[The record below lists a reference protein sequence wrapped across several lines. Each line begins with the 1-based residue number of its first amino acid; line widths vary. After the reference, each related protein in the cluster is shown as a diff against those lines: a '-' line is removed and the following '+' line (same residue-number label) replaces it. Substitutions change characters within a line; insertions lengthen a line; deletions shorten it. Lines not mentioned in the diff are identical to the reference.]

1 MTGPDNKLVAALRSS
16 LKEAEFLRAQNAKL
30 TAAISEPIAI
40 IGMACRYPGGVTSP
54 EDLWRL
60 VADEADA
67 ISGFPADRGWRT
79 DQLYDPTG
87 ERPGTTYVRQGGFL
101 HRADQFDPA
110 FFGISPN
117 EALLMDPQQRLLLE
131 CSWEAIERAGIDP
144 TSLHGSRTG
153 VFAGMMYHDYP
164 ANANTGAVASGRVA
178 YTLGLEGPTVTVD
191 TACSSSLVALHS
203 AGQALRAGECT
214 LALVG
219 GVAVMATPE
228 AFVEFSRQRGLSP
241 DGRCRS
247 YAASADGAAWAEGA
261 GVLLVE
267 RLSDARRHGHPVLA
281 VVRGSAVN
289 SDGASNGLFAPNG
302 PSQQRVIRQA
312 LAAAG
317 LSSADVDVVEGHGT
331 GTTLGDPIEAQALL
345 ATYGQDRP
353 EGRPLWLGS
362 IKSNLG
368 HTQAA
373 AGVAGIMKMVMAM
386 RHGTLP
392 RTLHVDEPSGQVDW
406 SSGAVELLTEA
417 RRWPGTGT
425 RPRRAAV
432 SSFGISGTNA
442 HVIVEEPPA
451 AEVVAAPDD
460 VTPVAWVLSGK
471 TPQALTA
478 YADQLRIHVAGAG
491 AGAGAG
497 AEAGDEAG
505 GRKALRPVD
514 VARTLAGR
522 ARFEHR
528 AVVVGADREEL
539 LRALIGVAGGVA
551 AVSPVPGKLA
561 FLFTGQGAQ
570 RLGMGRELAAR
581 FPVFAA
587 AFDEVTA
594 ALDVHLERPLRE
606 VLWGEDADLVQ
617 RTGWAQP
624 GLFAVEVALFRLLE
638 SAGLKPDF
646 VAGHSIGELAAAHAA
661 GVLSLADASRLV
673 AARARLMQALPSGG
687 AMASVRA
694 AEDEVRAALVDGVEI
709 AAVNGPRAV
718 VISGAE
724 EALTET
730 IERLQEYKVTRLRV
744 SHAFHSPLM
753 EPMLADFAEVAAQL
767 TCGTP
772 RFPVIS
778 TLTGEPATDDL
789 RDPAYWVRQVREPV
803 RFADALTTLSRQGAT
818 TFFEVGPDT
827 VLAAMAEDTLAAGTC
842 AVASQRRDRAE
853 AHTLLT
859 ALGALHTRGRD
870 VDFAAL
876 HPGHHLDGLPTYPFQ
891 RQRYWLDVTDY
902 LAESW
907 LGEALGSDPASLG
920 VTALDHPLLG
930 AAVTVPDSGAVVL
943 TGRLSVRDQPWL
955 GDHDVLGNVLLPG
968 TGLVELALRAAREV
982 DCDRIEE
989 LTLTGPLVLPDEDG
1003 LVVRVLVGGPDESG
1017 RRDVAVY
1024 SAPEQRPADAS
1035 TATWTLHAE
1044 GLLARGTKPVADV
1057 FGIWPPPGATVRAT
1071 DGAYERLLGRGYG
1084 YGPVFQGLRAAWE
1097 RGDELFAEVTLPGD
1111 AHGDARRCAVHPA
1124 LLDAALHASLLED
1137 LDGSGATVIP
1147 FSWNG
1152 VSLHATGTGATS
1164 LRVRMRP
1171 AGPDSVALDIADEA
1185 GRAVLSVTSLVSR
1198 GVSARQLD
1206 RVRGAGNPTTYRV
1219 RWQPV
1224 DSTAP
1229 VPAAVPSDRSRW
1241 AVVGPVPPVPGLP
1254 VFPGLTAL
1262 AEAVGTG
1269 DADVPDVVL
1278 LPLDP
1283 GTGDVPTA
1291 VRAATATALAALQAW
1306 LVDERFTASRL
1317 VIVTRQAVTARD
1329 DERAD
1334 LATAPVWGLV
1344 RAAQAENPG
1353 RFVLADL
1360 DETAESRA
1368 ALPAALDADEPE
1380 LALRLGAL
1388 LVPRLVA
1395 ADPVPRTARLDGT
1408 VLVTGGTG
1416 GLGALVAR
1424 HLVTAHGAGR
1434 LVLTSR
1440 RGADTPGAAEL
1451 TAELTALGAEVT
1463 VAACDVADRDALA
1476 DVLAA
1481 IPAEHPLTAVV
1492 HAAGVVDNGLVTTLD
1507 PDRLETVLRPKVDGA
1522 WNLHELTHDQPLS
1535 AFVLFS
1541 SAGGLVLAAGQ
1552 GGYAAANV
1560 FLDALAEHR
1569 AATGLPAT
1577 SLAYG
1582 LWGLDTGFGAALT
1595 DDDLGRMAQQGF
1607 PALTAAEGLD
1617 ALDAALPGPPTLV
1630 PVKVH
1635 AAGVRANGDVP
1646 ALLRGIVRMPRTVR
1660 TAADSAWADRLA
1672 GLTGD
1677 ERVAALLDVVRTE
1690 IAAVLGHASAH
1701 AVEPDRAFSELGFD
1715 SLTAV
1720 ELRNRLAAAT
1730 GLRLPATLV
1739 FDHPTADAV
1748 AAHLDATLGGT
1759 TADTPTPGTTTH
1771 RTPDEPIAVVGMACR
1786 FPGGVYSPEDLW
1798 RLLASGAEAIEPLP
1812 TDRGWD
1818 ESLYDP
1824 EPGKPGKCYAQ
1835 GGGFLREAGDF
1846 DAGFFGIGPNEAL
1859 AMDPQQRLLLET
1871 SWEAFERAGID
1882 PATLRGSA
1890 TGVFTGVMY
1899 HDYGYGSSSGGS
1911 AVAGRVSYALGLEGP
1926 AVAVDT
1932 ACSSSLVALHSAVQ
1946 ALRHGECSL
1955 ALAGGVAVMASPEI
1969 LVEFSR
1975 QRGLSADGRC
1985 RSYASGADGTGWAE
1999 GAGILV
2005 VERLSDARRN
2015 GHPVLAVIRGTAVNQ
2030 DGASNGFF
2038 APNGPSQQRVIRQA
2052 LASAGLSSADV
2063 DAVEGHGTGTTL
2075 GDPIEAQALLATYGQ
2090 DRPEGRP
2097 LWLGSIKSNIGH
2109 TQAAAG
2115 VAGIMKMILA
2125 MRHGVLPRTLHA
2137 QEPSAQVDWSA
2148 GAVELLTEPREWPGG
2163 EDRPRRAGV
2172 SSFGLTGTNA
2182 HVIVEEARSAEAL
2195 PALDDVQPVA
2205 LVVSGKTPE
2214 AVTAYA
2220 GQLRS
2225 YVTVNESLRPVDV
2238 AWTLAGR
2245 AKFEHR
2251 AVVVGADRE
2260 ELLRGL
2266 SDVGAVTSVAGKVA
2280 CLFTGQG
2287 AQRLGM
2293 GRELAARF
2301 SVFAAAFDEVV
2312 AALDV
2317 HLERPLCEVV
2327 WGQDAE
2333 LVQWTGWAQPGLFAV
2348 EVALFRLLE
2357 SAGVKPDFVAGH
2369 SIGELAAAHVAG
2381 VLPLPDAARLVA
2393 ARARLMQALPAGGAM
2408 ASVRAEESVV
2418 RAALVGGVEIAAV
2431 NGPRSVVIS
2440 GAEEAVNETIER
2452 LEDHKVTR
2460 LRVSHAFHSPL
2471 MEPMLADFAKVASQ
2485 LSYRAPRIPLVSTLT
2500 GEPASDDLCDPAYWV
2515 RQVREPVRFAD
2526 ALTTL
2531 SAQGATRFLELGPDT
2546 VLAAMAEDTL
2556 PADTT
2561 HIIPTQRRDR
2571 PESHTL
2577 LTALGALHTSGTDVD
2592 FTALHTPGHHLDDL
2606 PTYAFRHHRYW
2617 QPERAAGAGPAA
2629 LGLTPAE
2636 HPLLGAA
2643 VALADS
2649 DAVVFTGRLSTRTVP
2664 WLADHA
2670 VGDSIL
2676 FPGTGFVELAIV
2688 AGGQVGCEYLEE
2700 LVLAAPLTL
2709 LDEGGTTIQ
2718 VSVGVPDENGGR
2730 TVSIHS
2736 RTEDTEP
2743 WVRHADGVLRPEAPS
2758 NATDPVDPSGPADPS
2773 GPTGLDQWPPA
2784 GAVAVPVD
2792 DVYETMFAR
2801 GYDYGPVFQGLK
2813 GAWQR
2818 GEEMFAEITLP
2829 EQAQTDA
2836 ARYALHPALLDASLH
2851 AMGLTGDSA
2860 DGSTMLP
2867 FSWSGVAVHAQGA
2880 RGLRVRITPAGDR
2893 AVALDLADLSGGPVA
2908 SVGALS
2914 LREISAEQL
2923 AVLRQGG
2930 DSLYRIDWQP
2940 ITSVPP
2946 VDSGVKWAEVG
2957 AGCPYADLPALV
2969 EAIDSGSVGVPG
2981 VVFWHGTPTRTD
2993 APRTD
2998 ALQADVRATLTD
3010 ALGTVQL
3017 WLSDE
3022 RFAASKLVIVT
3033 RGAMAEDGSEV
3044 RLHQAPVWG
3053 LVRAAQA
3060 ENPGRFVL
3068 VDMDHLSHDD
3078 HTGTALLAAQATG
3091 EPELML
3097 HDGKFLVP
3105 RLVREQQHTEAEAE
3119 AEAEAQADAYADAE
3133 AHAAP
3138 RALDPAGTVLV
3149 TGGTGGLGALMA
3161 RHLVSRHGIRRL
3173 VLTSR
3178 SGPDAP
3184 GADRLL
3190 AELTGLG
3197 ADVSIVACDVG
3208 DREAVAAV
3216 LAGIDPG
3223 APLTAV
3229 VHAAGAVDD
3238 GVVGSLTPQRVE
3250 TALRP
3255 KADGAWHLHELT
3267 AGLPLAAFVMLSSA
3281 GGLVLAAGQGGYAAG
3296 NVFLDAL
3303 ARYRAANGLPAT
3315 SLAYG
3320 LWGIEA
3326 GLGQWLTEADRGRL
3340 ARQGFPVLTV
3350 EEGLAA
3356 FDTGLVTDR
3365 PTLVPVRLEIAALRS
3380 RTDELPALLR
3390 ALVPQARRRAA
3401 AGPADAGDLARRL
3414 AGLSDAEQERELT
3427 QLVRAHAAAVLG
3439 HDSARAVDPERDFL
3453 ELGFDSLAAVELRN
3467 RLTAATGLRLSPMAV
3482 FDNKNPTALARRLHT
3497 DLSLPP
3503 AAATAPGAGGTPDTL
3518 AELFRAAVL
3527 SDQVIKGFDLLRA
3540 VSDLR
3545 PRFTC
3550 AADFGPLPAGVRL
3563 ADGPQDPVLIG
3574 ISTPMATGGPHQ
3586 HARLAAAFRGKRPMV
3601 TLTNPGFAAGE
3612 PLPDSTDAV
3621 IDYLA
3626 EGVLRAAAGRPFVL
3640 LGYSSGGTLA
3650 HATAGHLERAREIRP
3665 AGVVLMDTYRVD
3677 LEDRDQGRLMEQ
3689 LTVGLV
3695 QKDQAFALFHSSAL
3709 SAMNRYFDLVP
3720 RFTLEPL
3727 EAPVLFVGATESFM
3741 PSGTAGDGD
3750 DWQAKPWDPAHDHAT
3765 VRATHFSMIEDH
3777 AAEAGAL
3784 VEDWI
3789 SRHAPRGD

>member
-40 IGMACRYPGGVTSP
+40 TGMACRYPGGVASP

-60 VADEADA
+60 VADEVDA
-67 ISGFPADRGWRT
+67 ISEFPANRGWRT

-101 HRADQFDPA
+101 HRADRFDPA
-110 FFGISPN
+110 FFGVSPN

-144 TSLHGSRTG
+144 AALRGSRTG
-153 VFAGMMYHDYP
+153 VFVGMMYHDYP
-164 ANANTGAVASGRVA
+164 ANANTGAVASGRIA

-228 AFVEFSRQRGLSP
+228 AFVEFSRQKGLSP

-267 RLSDARRHGHPVLA
+267 RLSDARRNSHPVLA

-362 IKSNLG
+362 VKSNLG

-373 AGVAGIMKMVMAM
+373 AGVAGIIKMVLAM
-386 RHGTLP
+386 RHGVLP

-417 RRWPGTGT
+417 RRWPRTGA

-451 AEVVAAPDD
+451 AEAVAATDD
-460 VTPVAWVLSGK
+460 VAPVAWVLSGK

-478 YADQLRIHVAGAG
+478 YADQLRTHVAGAG
-491 AGAGAG
+491 AGADAR
-497 AEAGDEAG
+497 AE
-505 GRKALRPVD
+505 ALRPVD

-528 AVVVGADREEL
+528 AVIVGSDHEEL
-539 LRALIGVAGGVA
+539 LRGLTGVAT
-551 AVSPVPGKLA
+551 VSPVPGKLA

-581 FPVFAA
+581 FPMFAS
-587 AFDEVTA
+587 AFDEVVA
-594 ALDVHLERPLRE
+594 ALDAHLERPLRE

-661 GVLSLADASRLV
+661 GALSLADAAQLV
-673 AARARLMQALPSGG
+673 AARARLMLALPAGG

-694 AEDEVRAALVDGVEI
+694 AEDDVRAALVDGVEI
-709 AAVNGPRAV
+709 AAVNGPRSV

-724 EALTET
+724 DALTET
-730 IERLQEYKVTRLRV
+730 IERLQEYKVTRLSV

-753 EPMLADFAEVAAQL
+753 EPMLTDFAEVASQL
-767 TCGTP
+767 TYDTP
-772 RFPVIS
+772 RIPLVS
-778 TLTGEPATDDL
+778 TLTGQPTTEDL
-789 RDPAYWVRQVREPV
+789 RDPHYWVRQVREPV
-803 RFADALTTLSRQGAT
+803 RFADALTTLSAQGAT

-827 VLAAMAEDTLAAGTC
+827 VLAAMAEDTRPTDTY
-842 AVASQRRDRAE
+842 AVASQRRDRQE
-853 AHTLLT
+853 AHTLLA
-859 ALGALHTRGRD
+859 ALGALYVRGRD

-876 HPGHHLDGLPTYPFQ
+876 HPGRHLDGLPTYPFQ

-930 AAVTVPDSGAVVL
+930 AAVAVPDSGAVVL

-955 GDHDVLGNVLLPG
+955 GDHDVLGSVLLPG

-982 DCDRIEE
+982 DCDRVEE
-989 LTLTGPLVLPDEDG
+989 LTLTSPLVLPDEDG
-1003 LVVRVLVGGPDESG
+1003 LVVRVLVGAPDES
-1017 RRDVAVY
+1017 RRRSVAVY
-1024 SAPEQRPADAS
+1024 SAPEQRPVDAS
-1035 TATWTLHAE
+1035 TDPWTLHAE
-1044 GLLARGTKPVADV
+1044 GLLASGTTPAADA
-1057 FGIWPPPGATVRAT
+1057 FGVWPPPGATVRPT

-1097 RGDELFAEVTLPGD
+1097 RGDELFAEVALPEE

-1137 LDGSGATVIP
+1137 LDGGAGATLIP

-1152 VSLHATGTGATS
+1152 VSLHATGAGATG

-1185 GRAVLSVTSLVSR
+1185 GRAVLSVTALVSR
-1198 GVSARQLD
+1198 AVSAQQLD
-1206 RVRGAGNPTTYRV
+1206 RVRGAGIPTSYRV

-1224 DSTAP
+1224 DLATP
-1229 VPAAVPSDRSRW
+1229 VPAPAVAPSDRSRW
-1241 AVVGPVPPVPGLP
+1241 AVVGPVSPVPGLP
-1254 VFPGLTAL
+1254 VFPGLAAL
-1262 AEAVGTG
+1262 AEAVDTGDAG

-1283 GTGDVPTA
+1283 GTGDIPTA
-1291 VRAATATALAALQAW
+1291 VRATASTVLAALQAW
-1306 LVDERFTASRL
+1306 LADERFTASRL
-1317 VIVTRQAVTARD
+1317 VVLTRQAVTARD

-1334 LATAPVWGLV
+1334 LAAAPVWGLV

-1353 RFVLADL
+1353 RFVLADI

-1368 ALPAALDADEPE
+1368 ALPAVLDGDEPE
-1380 LALRLGAL
+1380 LALRVGAL

-1395 ADPVPRTARLDGT
+1395 ADPASRAARLDGT

-1416 GLGALVAR
+1416 GLGALLAR

-1451 TAELTALGAEVT
+1451 KADLTALGAEVT

-1476 DVLAA
+1476 AVLAA
-1481 IPAEHPLTAVV
+1481 IPAEHPLTVVV

-1522 WNLHELTHDQPLS
+1522 WHLHELTRDLPLS

-1560 FLDALAEHR
+1560 FLDTLAEHR

-1595 DDDLGRMAQQGF
+1595 GDDLERMAQQGF

-1617 ALDAALPGPPTLV
+1617 AFDAALPGPPTLV
-1630 PVKVH
+1630 PIKLH
-1635 AAGVRANGDVP
+1635 AAGIRANGDIP

-1660 TAADSAWADRLA
+1660 TAAGSAWADRLA

-1677 ERVAALLDVVRTE
+1677 ERVAAVLDLVRAE
-1690 IAAVLGHASAH
+1690 IAAVLGHASAQ

-1720 ELRNRLAAAT
+1720 ELRNRLATVT

-1748 AAHLDATLGGT
+1748 AAHLDETLGGT
-1759 TADTPTPGTTTH
+1759 TADTPTPGTTPH

-1786 FPGGVYSPEDLW
+1786 FPGGVSSPEDLW
-1798 RLLASGAEAIEPLP
+1798 RLLSTGAEAIEPLP

-1824 EPGKPGKCYAQ
+1824 EPGKPGKCYAR

-1985 RSYASGADGTGWAE
+1985 RSYASAAEGTGWAE

-2137 QEPSAQVDWSA
+2137 DEPSAQVDWSA
-2148 GAVELLTEPREWPGG
+2148 GAVELLTESREWPGV

-2182 HVIVEEARSAEAL
+2182 HVIVEEPPGVEVVPNA
-2195 PALDDVQPVA
+2195 DDVQPVA
-2205 LVVSGKTPE
+2205 LVVSGKTRE

-2220 GQLRS
+2220 DQLKAYLAGR
-2225 YVTVNESLRPVDV
+2225 EAWRPVDV

-2251 AVVVGADRE
+2251 VVVVGADRD

-2266 SDVGAVTSVAGKVA
+2266 SEVGAVSSIAGKLA
-2280 CLFTGQG
+2280 YLFTGQG

-2301 SVFAAAFDEVV
+2301 PVFASAFAEVV

-2317 HLERPLCEVV
+2317 HLERPLREVV
-2327 WGQDAE
+2327 WGEDAD
-2333 LVQWTGWAQPGLFAV
+2333 LVQRTGWAQPGLFAV

-2357 SAGVKPDFVAGH
+2357 SAGLRPDFVAGH

-2381 VLPLPDAARLVA
+2381 VLSLPEAARLVA

-2418 RAALVGGVEIAAV
+2418 RAALADGVEIAAV

-2440 GAEEAVNETIER
+2440 GAEDAVTKVTER
-2452 LEDHKVTR
+2452 LQDHKATR

-2471 MEPMLADFAKVASQ
+2471 MDPMLADFAEVASQ
-2485 LSYRAPRIPLVSTLT
+2485 LSYDTPRIPLISTLT
-2500 GEPASDDLCDPAYWV
+2500 GEPATDDLRDPAYWV

-2531 SAQGATRFLELGPDT
+2531 AAQGATKFLELGPDT

-2561 HIIPTQRRDR
+2561 HITATQRRDR
-2571 PESHTL
+2571 PEAHTL
-2577 LTALGALHTSGTDVD
+2577 LTALGTLHTNGTDID
-2592 FTALHTPGHHLDDL
+2592 FTALHAPGRHLDDL
-2606 PTYAFRHHRYW
+2606 PTYPFQHHRYW

-2643 VALADS
+2643 VPLAGSDS
-2649 DAVVFTGRLSTRTVP
+2649 VVFTGRLSTQTVP

-2676 FPGTGFVELAIV
+2676 FPGTGFVELAIA

-2709 LDEGGTTIQ
+2709 PDQGGTTIQ
-2718 VSVGVPDENGGR
+2718 VSVGVPDDDGGR
-2730 TVSIHS
+2730 TVSVHS

-2743 WVRHADGVLRPEAPS
+2743 WVRHADGVLRPGAPS
-2758 NATDPVDPSGPADPS
+2758 DAT
-2773 GPTGLDQWPPA
+2773 GPTGPTQWPPT

-2801 GYDYGPVFQGLK
+2801 GYDYGPVFQGLR

-2818 GEEMFAEITLP
+2818 GDEMFAEIALP
-2829 EQAQTDA
+2829 EQAHTDA

-2851 AMGLTGDSA
+2851 AMGLTGDAA

-2867 FSWSGVAVHAQGA
+2867 FSWSGVAVHAHGA
-2880 RGLRVRITPAGDR
+2880 RGLRVGITPAGDR
-2893 AVALDLADLSGGPVA
+2893 AVALDLADLSGSPVA

-2940 ITSVPP
+2940 ITPVPP
-2946 VDSGVKWAEVG
+2946 VDSDVMWAKVG
-2957 AGCPYADLPALV
+2957 AGCPYVDLPALV
-2969 EAIDSGSVGVPG
+2969 EAIDSGSVGVPD
-2981 VVFWHGTPTRTD
+2981 VVFWHGTPMRNDGLPTD
-2993 APRTD
+2993 VPRTD
-2998 ALQADVRATLTD
+2998 VLQADLRTTLAD
-3010 ALGTVQL
+3010 ALATVQL
-3017 WLSDE
+3017 WLACE
-3022 RFAASKLVIVT
+3022 RFTASKLVMVT
-3033 RGAMAEDGSEV
+3033 QGAMAEEGSDV

-3068 VDMDHLSHDD
+3068 LDIGHLSHDAHAD
-3078 HTGTALLAAQATG
+3078 TALLAAPATG
-3091 EPELML
+3091 EPELIL
-3097 HDGKFLVP
+3097 HDDEFLVP
-3105 RLVREQQHTEAEAE
+3105 RLVREQQHLEAEAE
-3119 AEAEAQADAYADAE
+3119 VG
-3133 AHAAP
+3133 AAP
-3138 RALDPAGTVLV
+3138 RALDPAGTALV

-3178 SGPDAP
+3178 SGPAAP

-3190 AELTGLG
+3190 AELTELG
-3197 ADVSIVACDVG
+3197 ADVRVVACDAG
-3208 DREAVAAV
+3208 DREALAAV
-3216 LAGIDPG
+3216 LAEVDPA

-3250 TALRP
+3250 TTLRP
-3255 KADGAWHLHELT
+3255 KVDGAWHLHELT

-3303 ARYRAANGLPAT
+3303 ARYRVARGLPAT

-3356 FDTGLVTDR
+3356 FDAGLVTDR
-3365 PTLVPVRLEIAALRS
+3365 PTLVPVRLEVAALRS
-3380 RTDELPALLR
+3380 RADELPALLR
-3390 ALVPQARRRAA
+3390 GLVPPARRRAA
-3401 AGPADAGDLARRL
+3401 AGPADAEDLARRL
-3414 AGLSDAEQERELT
+3414 AGLSDGEQERELT

-3439 HDSARAVDPERDFL
+3439 HESAQAVDPERDFL

-3503 AAATAPGAGGTPDTL
+3503 AAAAAPGAGGTPDTL

-3550 AADFGPLPAGVRL
+3550 AADFGPLPDGVRL
-3563 ADGPQDPVLIG
+3563 ADGPQEPVLIG

-3601 TLTNPGFAAGE
+3601 TLTNPGFTAGE

-3626 EGVLRAAAGRPFVL
+3626 ESVLRAAAGRPFVL

-3650 HATAGHLERAREIRP
+3650 HATAGHLEQVRGVRP

-3677 LEDRDQGRLMEQ
+3677 LADRDQGRLMEQ

-3695 QKDQAFALFHSSAL
+3695 RKDQAFGLFHSSAL

-3720 RFTLEPL
+3720 SFTLEPL

-3784 VEDWI
+3784 VEEWI

>member
-60 VADEADA
+60 VVDEVDA
-67 ISGFPADRGWRT
+67 ISEFPANRGWRT
-79 DQLYDPTG
+79 DRLYDPTG

-101 HRADQFDPA
+101 HRADRFDPA

-144 TSLHGSRTG
+144 ASLYGSRTG

-203 AGQALRAGECT
+203 AGRALRAGECT

-228 AFVEFSRQRGLSP
+228 AFVEFSRQKGLSP

-267 RLSDARRHGHPVLA
+267 RLSDARRNGHPVLA

-362 IKSNLG
+362 VKSNLG

-417 RRWPGTGT
+417 RRWPETGA

-451 AEVVAAPDD
+451 AETVAAPDD
-460 VTPVAWVLSGK
+460 VAPVAWVLSAK
-471 TPQALTA
+471 TPQALTG
-478 YADQLRIHVAGAG
+478 YADRLSTHVAEAEAEAGAEAQAGAG
-491 AGAGAG
+491 AAG
-497 AEAGDEAG
+497 
-505 GRKALRPVD
+505 KALRPVD

-528 AVVVGADREEL
+528 AVVVGSDREEL
-539 LRALIGVAGGVA
+539 LRALSGVAGA
-551 AVSPVPGKLA
+551 APVSPVPGRLA

-581 FPVFAA
+581 FPVFAN

-594 ALDVHLERPLRE
+594 ALDAHLERPLRE
-606 VLWGEDADLVQ
+606 VLWGEDADLLQ

-646 VAGHSIGELAAAHAA
+646 VAGHSIGELAAAHTA
-661 GVLSLADASRLV
+661 GVLSLTDASRLV
-673 AARARLMQALPSGG
+673 AARARLMQALPGGG

-694 AEDEVRAALVDGVEI
+694 TEDDVRAALVDGVEI
-709 AAVNGPRAV
+709 AAVNGPRSV

-724 EALTET
+724 EALTGT
-730 IERLQEYKVTRLRV
+730 IERLQEHKVTRLRV

-753 EPMLADFAEVAAQL
+753 EPMLADFAEVASRL
-767 TCGTP
+767 SYGTP
-772 RFPVIS
+772 GIPLVS
-778 TLTGEPATDDL
+778 TLTGRPASTDEL

-803 RFADALTTLSRQGAT
+803 RFADALTTLCEQGAT

-827 VLAAMAEDTLAAGTC
+827 VLAAMAQDALDADTY
-842 AVASQRRDRAE
+842 AVASQRRDRPE

-870 VDFAAL
+870 VDFTAL
-876 HPGHHLDGLPTYPFQ
+876 HPGRHLDGLPTYPFQ

-907 LGEALGSDPASLG
+907 LGDALGSDPAGLG

-1003 LVVRVLVGGPDESG
+1003 LVVRVLVGGPDGSG
-1017 RRDVAVY
+1017 RRTVAVY
-1024 SAPEQRPADAS
+1024 SAPEQRQADAS

-1044 GLLARGTKPVADV
+1044 GLLAPGTTPAADA
-1057 FGIWPPPGATVRAT
+1057 FGTWPPPGAAVRPT
-1071 DGAYERLLGRGYG
+1071 DGAYERLLDRGYG

-1097 RGDELFAEVTLPGD
+1097 RGDELFAEVTLPED

-1137 LDGSGATVIP
+1137 LDGSGATLIP

-1152 VSLHATGTGATS
+1152 VSLHAAGTGATS

-1171 AGPDSVALDIADEA
+1171 AGPGGVTLDIADEA

-1198 GVSARQLD
+1198 AVSARQLD
-1206 RVRGAGNPTTYRV
+1206 QVRGAGNPTTYRV

-1224 DSTAP
+1224 DGGAP
-1229 VPAAVPSDRSRW
+1229 APAAVPSDRSRW
-1241 AVVGPVPPVPGLP
+1241 AVVGPVSPVPGLR

-1262 AEAVGTG
+1262 AEAVGAGG

-1283 GTGDVPTA
+1283 GTGDIPTA
-1291 VRAATATALAALQAW
+1291 VRAATATVLAALQVW
-1306 LVDERFTASRL
+1306 LADERFTASRL
-1317 VIVTRQAVTARD
+1317 VILTRQAVTAHD
-1329 DERAD
+1329 EERAD

-1368 ALPAALDADEPE
+1368 ALPAALDGDEPE
-1380 LALRLGAL
+1380 LTLRLGAL

-1434 LVLTSR
+1434 LVLTGR

-1476 DVLAA
+1476 GVLAA

-1522 WNLHELTHDQPLS
+1522 WHLHELTRDLPLS

-1582 LWGLDTGFGAALT
+1582 LWGLDTGFGAALSA
-1595 DDDLGRMAQQGF
+1595 DDLERMAQQGF
-1607 PALTAAEGLD
+1607 PALTAAEGL
-1617 ALDAALPGPPTLV
+1617 AAFDAALPGPPTLV
-1630 PVKVH
+1630 PIKVH
-1635 AAGVRANGDVP
+1635 AAGIRANGAVP

-1660 TAADSAWADRLA
+1660 AAAGSAWADRLT
-1672 GLTGD
+1672 GLSGD
-1677 ERVAALLDVVRTE
+1677 ARVAALLDLVRTE
-1690 IAAVLGHASAH
+1690 IAAVLGHASAR

-1720 ELRNRLAAAT
+1720 ELRNRITAAT

-1759 TADTPTPGTTTH
+1759 TAEAPTPGATTH

-1786 FPGGVYSPEDLW
+1786 FPAGVSSPEDLW
-1798 RLLASGAEAIEPLP
+1798 RLLASGGEAVEPLP
-1812 TDRGWD
+1812 IDRGWD

-1824 EPGKPGKCYAQ
+1824 EPGRPGKCYAQ

-1871 SWEAFERAGID
+1871 SWEACERAGID

-2052 LASAGLSSADV
+2052 LAAAGLSPGDV

-2115 VAGIMKMILA
+2115 VAGIMKMVLA
-2125 MRHGVLPRTLHA
+2125 MRHGVLPKTLHA
-2137 QEPSAQVDWSA
+2137 DEPSAQVDWSA

-2163 EDRPRRAGV
+2163 GERPRRAGV

-2182 HVIVEEARSAEAL
+2182 HVIVEEAPGVEAVAA
-2195 PALDDVQPVA
+2195 PDDVQPVA

-2220 GQLRS
+2220 DQLTS
-2225 YVTVNESLRPVDV
+2225 YLAERESLRPVDV

-2245 AKFEHR
+2245 ARFEHR

-2260 ELLRGL
+2260 ALLQGL
-2266 SDVGAVTSVAGKVA
+2266 GDVRAVTSGAGKLA
-2280 CLFTGQG
+2280 YLFTGQG

-2301 SVFAAAFDEVV
+2301 PVFASAFGEVV
-2312 AALDV
+2312 AALDA
-2317 HLERPLCEVV
+2317 HLERPLREVL
-2327 WGQDAE
+2327 WGEDAD
-2333 LVQWTGWAQPGLFAV
+2333 LVQRTGWAQPGLFAI
-2348 EVALFRLLE
+2348 EVALFRLSE
-2357 SAGVKPDFVAGH
+2357 SAGLRPDFVAGH

-2381 VLPLPDAARLVA
+2381 ILSLPDAARLVA

-2418 RAALVGGVEIAAV
+2418 RPALVEGVEIAAV

-2440 GAEEAVNETIER
+2440 GAEEAMTETIER
-2452 LEDHKVTR
+2452 LQEHKVTR

-2471 MEPMLADFAKVASQ
+2471 MEPMLADFAEVASR
-2485 LSYRAPRIPLVSTLT
+2485 LTYETPRIPLVSTLT
-2500 GEPASDDLCDPAYWV
+2500 GRPASTDELRDPAYWV

-2531 SAQGATRFLELGPDT
+2531 SAQGATKFLELGPDT
-2546 VLAAMAEDTL
+2546 VLAAMAEDSL
-2556 PADTT
+2556 PAAT
-2561 HIIPTQRRDR
+2561 HVIATQRRDR
-2571 PESHTL
+2571 PEAHTL
-2577 LTALGALHTSGTDVD
+2577 LTALGTLHTTGTTVDLTALHTSGR
-2592 FTALHTPGHHLDDL
+2592 HLDDL
-2606 PTYAFRHHRYW
+2606 PTYPFQHHRYW
-2617 QPERAAGAGPAA
+2617 QPERPAGAGPAE
-2629 LGLTPAE
+2629 LGLNPAE

-2643 VALADS
+2643 IALADADS
-2649 DAVVFTGRLSTRTVP
+2649 VVFTGRLSTQTVS

-2676 FPGTGFVELAIV
+2676 FPGTGFVELAIA

-2709 LDEGGTTIQ
+2709 PDEGGTTIQ
-2718 VSVGVPDENGGR
+2718 VSVGMPDENGGR
-2730 TVSIHS
+2730 TVSVHS

-2743 WVRHADGVLRPEAPS
+2743 WVRHADGVLRPGTPPD
-2758 NATDPVDPSGPADPS
+2758 AT
-2773 GPTGLDQWPPA
+2773 GPTGLTRWPPT
-2784 GAVAVPVD
+2784 GAVSVPVD
-2792 DVYETMFAR
+2792 DVYETMLAR
-2801 GYDYGPVFQGLK
+2801 GYDYGPVFQGLR

-2818 GEEMFAEITLP
+2818 GDEMFAEIALP
-2829 EQAQTDA
+2829 EQAHSDA

-2867 FSWSGVAVHAQGA
+2867 FSWSGVTVHAHGA

-2893 AVALDLADLSGGPVA
+2893 AVSLELADLSGGPVA

-2923 AVLRQGG
+2923 AELRRGG

-2940 ITSVPP
+2940 FTSGPP
-2946 VDSGVKWAEVG
+2946 VDADVMWAKVG
-2957 AGCPYADLPALV
+2957 AGCPYVDLPALV
-2969 EAIDSGSVGVPG
+2969 EAIDSGSVGVPE

-2993 APRTD
+2993 VPGTD
-2998 ALQADVRATLTD
+2998 ALQSDVRATLAD

-3017 WLSDE
+3017 WLKDE
-3022 RFAASKLVIVT
+3022 RFAASRLVIVT
-3033 RGAMAEDGSEV
+3033 RGAMAEGGSEV
-3044 RLHQAPVWG
+3044 HLREAPVWG

-3060 ENPGRFVL
+3060 ENPGRFAL
-3068 VDMDHLSHDD
+3068 VDVDRLSHDD
-3078 HTGTALLAAQATG
+3078 HPDQADHADTSLLAAHATS
-3091 EPELML
+3091 EPELVL
-3097 HDGKFLVP
+3097 RDGKFLVP
-3105 RLVREQQHTEAEAE
+3105 RLVREHQRAEV
-3119 AEAEAQADAYADAE
+3119 EAQAG
-3133 AHAAP
+3133 P
-3138 RALDPAGTVLV
+3138 RALDPAGTALV

-3161 RHLVSRHGIRRL
+3161 RHLVSRHGVRRL

-3184 GADRLL
+3184 GAERLL
-3190 AELTGLG
+3190 AELTELG
-3197 ADVSIVACDVG
+3197 ADVHIVACDVG
-3208 DREAVAAV
+3208 DREALAAV
-3216 LAGIDPG
+3216 LAEIDPG

-3250 TALRP
+3250 TTLRP
-3255 KADGAWHLHELT
+3255 KVDGAWHLHELT
-3267 AGLPLAAFVMLSSA
+3267 AALPLAAFVMLSSA

-3320 LWGIEA
+3320 LWGVET
-3326 GLGQWLTEADRGRL
+3326 GLGRWLTEADRGRL
-3340 ARQGFPVLTV
+3340 ARQGFPVLSV

-3356 FDTGLVTDR
+3356 FDAGLVTDR
-3365 PTLVPVRLEIAALRS
+3365 PTLVPVRLEITALRS
-3380 RTDELPALLR
+3380 RPDELPALLR
-3390 ALVPQARRRAA
+3390 GLVPPARHRAA

-3439 HDSARAVDPERDFL
+3439 HESAQAVDPERDFL

-3503 AAATAPGAGGTPDTL
+3503 AAITAPGAGGTPDTL

-3550 AADFGPLPAGVRL
+3550 AADFGPLPDGVRL
-3563 ADGPQDPVLIG
+3563 ADGPQEPVLIG

-3601 TLTNPGFAAGE
+3601 TLTNPGFTAGE

-3650 HATAGHLERAREIRP
+3650 HATAGHLERVRGIRP

-3677 LEDRDQGRLMEQ
+3677 LEDRDQGKLMEQ

-3695 QKDQAFALFHSSAL
+3695 RKDQAFGLFHSSAL

-3750 DWQAKPWDPAHDHAT
+3750 DWQARPWDPAHDHAT

-3789 SRHAPRGD
+3789 SRHAPRGV